1 MRQASRAEAY
11 QADITYGTNS
21 EFGFD
26 YLRDNLVAQWKDK
39 AQRGHAFAIVDEV
52 DNILI
57 DEARTPLIISG
68 ENRNEIEWYD
78 RMAEAVRKLSQREVE
93 INQRDQMVTLTPG
106 GEKHIAA
113 LLGRSLGD
121 PNHPEEASLE
131 QRHLIGHLEQ
141 ALRARFLYQRD
152 KEYILQGDKV
162 VIVDE
167 YTGRMMPGRRWT
179 DGLHQAV
186 EAKEGLEVQSESI
199 TYATISLQNY
209 FRMYT
214 KLSGMTGTAPDRLQ
228 GIRKN
233 LQAAGAS
240 HPHSCRIPGSEPG
253 WRAAR
258 APGKNARGAD
268 FHLLR
273 AEE

>member
-1 MRQASRAEAY
+1 MTVNDYLARRDARWMGPVFHFLGMSVGVL
-11 QADITYGTNS
+11 QADEPGSASAWAICSILERPPPEERFNLLRRPAGPRRTRPTSPTARTASSASTTCEITWCAGS
-21 EFGFD
+21 DE
-26 YLRDNLVAQWKDK
+26 K

-68 ENRNEIEWYD
+68 ENRNAD
-78 RMAEAVRKLSQREVE
+78 RVVQPHGRVVRKLGQREVE
-93 INQRDQMVTLTPG
+93 INQREQMVTLTPG

-113 LLGRSLGD
+113 LLGSPLVD
-121 PNHPEEASLE
+121 PHHPEEASLE

-152 KEYILQGDKV
+152 REYILQDDKV

-186 EAKEGLEVQSESI
+186 EAKEGLEVQSEFDHLCHHQP
-199 TYATISLQNY
+199 AEL
-209 FRMYT
+209 
-214 KLSGMTGTAPDRLQ
+214 L
-228 GIRKN
+228 
-233 LQAAGAS
+233 
-240 HPHSCRIPGSEPG
+240 PHVCQT
-253 WRAAR
+253 
-258 APGKNARGAD
+258 
-268 FHLLR
+268 LR
-273 AEE
+273 A